1 MSAVS
6 KTEAIGEQPST
17 NGTDEVAR
25 LRSRVAELEARAH
38 RLQGK
43 VAIVTGGGRGI
54 GQAVAETFC
63 QEGATVVI
71 ADRDAAAGD
80 AVATELRDR
89 GFPAGFVSVDVADPK
104 SVEDMYAETI
114 DRHGRV
120 DVLVANAGIVR
131 DARLVNMTDEQ
142 WNSVL
147 GVNLSGVFYCA
158 RAAAGLMSAQGSGR
172 IILATSVVGSRG
184 NFGQVNYAAAKAGV
198 IGMTLSL
205 ARELARKG
213 DITVN
218 AIAPGFVDTE
228 MLAGIPEDRLEQI
241 LGRIPSGRLARPSE
255 IAAVYAF
262 LASDAASYINGAVIA
277 VDGGLSL

>member
-1 MSAVS
+1 MS
-6 KTEAIGEQPST
+6 TLEAIEGEPAAESP
-17 NGTDEVAR
+17 GELAS
-25 LRSRVAELEARAH
+25 LRDRVAELEARAH
-38 RLQGK
+38 RLRGK

-54 GQAVAETFC
+54 GKAIAETFC
-63 QEGATVVI
+63 LEGATVVV
-71 ADRDAAAGD
+71 ADRDATTGT

-89 GFPAGFVSVDVADPK
+89 GFSAGFVKVDVADPQ
-104 SVEDMYAETI
+104 SVEDMYAELI

-131 DARLVNMTDEQ
+131 DARLVNMTDDQ
-142 WNSVL
+142 WHSVL
-147 GVNLSGVFYCA
+147 GVNLSGVFYCT

-198 IGMTLSL
+198 IGITLSL

-218 AIAPGFVDTE
+218 AIAPGFVATE
-228 MLAGIPEDRLEQI
+228 MLAGIPEDRLQQI
-241 LGRIPSGRLARPSE
+241 QERIPSRRLATPEE
-255 IAAVYAF
+255 IASVYAF
-262 LASDAASYINGAVIA
+262 LASDAASYVNGAVIA